1 MKLIRLTSVFLCC
14 ALLSSFL
21 ILPASALDDDNYYSA
36 PAVSDGSVAP
46 ASLGSIMLASSTSWD
61 TNDRATLQG
70 IYKFIQYLTTAPS
83 SYSDNSVIGLLH
95 RILNKGGS
103 SGSVP
108 NADTNFMLYR
118 NGTGT
123 NGLLFDIFTKIG
135 DVLPYGYGSSALSWL
150 STISSNLMEVASES
164 TLSAVSN
171 KVATETTLT
180 AFKSYFSSFG
190 YLNQEFPASSKAS
203 IGDYF
208 SKMFGFTGNYFG
220 SQDTPAFAY
229 PIWVNKL
236 DGSGNT
242 PERLMSWSSFISM
255 LADTMFLDGYM
266 NSGVGGGRTLYGRIS
281 QLQEVLASD
290 EDLAIREDQ
299 KENVDQ
305 VKKDFIS
312 GQSGKTSL
320 GKDDFGS
327 LSSVGGTFK
336 DTISLNGQSSIGD
349 LTSGLAD
356 ADTAGQGWFSQATK
370 DSLDSVS
377 GSGSSETTV
386 STFSDDGL
394 YSVDVDPDPYHMQ
407 GFEDN
412 YAWLWGDD

>member
-1 MKLIRLTSVFLCC
+1 MSFKRWLTSVLCSC
-14 ALLSSFL
+14 ILLSS
-21 ILPASALDDDNYYSA
+21 ILVVPASALDDMDYYSV
-36 PAVSDGSVAP
+36 PAVSDGSALVSP
-46 ASLGSIMLASSTSWD
+46 VSLGGVMLASATSWD
-61 TNDRATLQG
+61 TNDRAVLQG
-70 IYKFIQYLTTAPS
+70 IYKFIQYMTTAPS

-95 RILNKGGS
+95 RILNKSGS

-135 DVLPYGYGSSALSWL
+135 DVLPQGYGTSALSWL
-150 STISSNLMEVASES
+150 SSINSNLMKVDTSGLATEY
-164 TLSAVSN
+164 TLSSFEN
-171 KVATETTLT
+171 LFT
-180 AFKSYFSSFG
+180 SFG

-208 SKMFGFTGNYFG
+208 SKMFGFTSNYFG
-220 SQDTPAFAY
+220 SQSTPAFAY

-236 DGSGNT
+236 DGSGIT
-242 PERLMSWSSFISM
+242 PERFMSWSSFISL

-290 EDLAIREDQ
+290 QDFAMREDQ

-305 VKKDFIS
+305 VKKDFLT

-336 DTISLNGQSSIGD
+336 DITSLNGQSSITD
-349 LTSGLAD
+349 FTSGLTD
-356 ADTAGQGWFSQATK
+356 ADTTGQGWFSQSTK
-370 DSLDSVS
+370 EALDSVTDS
-377 GSGSSETTV
+377 TSSTSTV

-394 YSVDVDPDPYHMQ
+394 FSVDVDPDPYNM
-407 GFEDN
+407 GNFEDN
-412 YAWLWGDD
+412 YSWLWGDEG

>member
-1 MKLIRLTSVFLCC
+1 MSFKRWLTSVLCSC
-14 ALLSSFL
+14 ILLSS
-21 ILPASALDDDNYYSA
+21 ILVVPASASDDDSYYSF
-36 PAVSDGSVAP
+36 PAVSDGPALVAP
-46 ASLGSIMLASSTSWD
+46 ASLGGVMLASATSWD

-70 IYKFIQYLTTAPS
+70 IYKFIQYMTTAPS
-83 SYSDNSVIGLLH
+83 SYSDGSVIGLLH
-95 RILNKGGS
+95 RILNNGGS

-108 NADTNFMLYR
+108 NADTNFRLYR

-135 DVLPYGYGSSALSWL
+135 DVLPQGYGTNALSWL
-150 STISSNLMEVASES
+150 SSINSNVMKADTSGLATEN
-164 TLSAVSN
+164 TLSSF
-171 KVATETTLT
+171 EH
-180 AFKSYFSSFG
+180 YFSSFG
-190 YLNQEFPASSKAS
+190 YLNQEFPASSKSS

-208 SKMFGFTGNYFG
+208 SKMFGFTSNYFG
-220 SQDTPAFAY
+220 SNSTPAFAY

-236 DGSGNT
+236 DGSGAT
-242 PERLMSWSSFISM
+242 PERWMSWSSFIS
-255 LADTMFLDGYM
+255 LLSDTLFLDGYM

-290 EDLAIREDQ
+290 EDLAMREDQ

-305 VKKDFIS
+305 VKKDFIT

-336 DTISLNGQSSIGD
+336 DTISLNGQSSLAD
-349 LTSGLAD
+349 LTSGLSD

-370 DSLDSVS
+370 DSLDAVS
-377 GSGSSETTV
+377 GSGSSESTV

-394 YSVDVDPDPYHMQ
+394 TSVDVDPDPYHME

>member
-1 MKLIRLTSVFLCC
+1 MKFIRLTSVFLCC

-21 ILPASALDDDNYYSA
+21 ILPASAVDDMDYYSA
-36 PAVSDGSVAP
+36 PSVSDGSASVAP
-46 ASLGSIMLASSTSWD
+46 ASLGGILLASATSWD

-70 IYKFIQYLTTAPS
+70 IYKFIQYMSTAPS
-83 SYSDNSVIGLLH
+83 SYSDGSVIGLLH
-95 RILNKGGS
+95 RILDNGGI

-108 NADTNFMLYR
+108 NAVTNFRLYR

-135 DVLPYGYGSSALSWL
+135 DVLPQGYGTSALSWL
-150 STISSNLMEVASES
+150 SSINSNLMKVDTSGLATEY
-164 TLSAVSN
+164 TLSSFEN
-171 KVATETTLT
+171 LFT
-180 AFKSYFSSFG
+180 SFG

-208 SKMFGFTGNYFG
+208 SKMFGFTSNYFG
-220 SQDTPAFAY
+220 SQSTPAFAY

-236 DGSGNT
+236 DGSGIT
-242 PERLMSWSSFISM
+242 PERFMSWSSFISL

-266 NSGVGGGRTLYGRIS
+266 NSAVGGGRTLYGRIS

-290 EDLAIREDQ
+290 QDFAMREDQ

-305 VKKDFIS
+305 VKKDFIT

-336 DTISLNGQSSIGD
+336 DAISLNGQSSISD
-349 LTSGLAD
+349 LTSGLSDAD
-356 ADTAGQGWFSQATK
+356 AAGQGWFSQATK
-370 DSLDSVS
+370 DSLDAVS

-394 YSVDVDPDPYHMQ
+394 TSVDVDPDPYHMQ